1 MSMKKKVI
9 CVTGAQGHL
18 GSAVIRRY
26 LAAGHNVI
34 GLDLLIKSQNSL
46 EQDPKNPNLKWL
58 RMDLTKT
65 DSVASGFELLRRN
78 SYETE
83 VLVHCAGGFRFNY
96 LEKTTDEE
104 LEFMLN
110 VNLRSS
116 FLIAREILPEMRKRN
131 SGRLVFISSKST
143 LQPPAGMTAYAASKA
158 GLNALVTAL
167 AEEVKGTQINVNAV
181 LPSIID
187 TPANRKSMSKSD
199 FSQWV
204 TCEQL
209 AEIIFA
215 LTQDLGKP
223 IHGALIPVTGRV

>member
-1 MSMKKKVI
+1 MKKKVV

-46 EQDPKNPNLKWL
+46 EQDPKNPNLKWI
-58 RMDLTKT
+58 RMDLTKA
-65 DSVASGFELLRRN
+65 DSISSGFELIRRQG
-78 SYETE
+78 YETE
-83 VLVHCAGGFRFNY
+83 ILVHCAGGFKFNY

-104 LEFMLN
+104 LDLMLN
-110 VNLRSS
+110 VNLKSS
-116 FLIAREILPEMRKRN
+116 FLIAREILPEMRRRN
-131 SGRLVFISSKST
+131 FGRLVFISSKST
-143 LQPPAGMTAYAASKA
+143 LNPSAGMSAYAASKA
-158 GLNALVTAL
+158 GLNALVSSL
-167 AEEVKGTQINVNAV
+167 SEEVKGAQINVNAV

-187 TPANRKSMSKSD
+187 TPANRKSMPKSD

-209 AEIIFA
+209 AEIIFG
-215 LTQDLGKP
+215 LTQELGRP
-223 IHGALIPVTGRV
+223 IRGALIPVTGRV